1 MMKYKN
7 ELSGILPD
15 TVVITSVEVL
25 KSAFRQWV
33 AEQMEERTAKEKEV
47 MLDEASV
54 LKRLGKSRATLWR
67 WNTSGYLP
75 CCKVGGKNCYR
86 QSDIERIEKGTN
98 M

>member
-7 ELSGILPD
+7 ELNGLLPD

-33 AEQMEERTAKEKEV
+33 AEQIEERTAKEKEV

-54 LKRLGKSRATLWR
+54 LKRLGKSRATL
-67 WNTSGYLP
+67 
-75 CCKVGGKNCYR
+75 
-86 QSDIERIEKGTN
+86 
-98 M
+98 

>member
-7 ELSGILPD
+7 ELNGLQPD

-25 KSAFRQWV
+25 KSAFKQWV
-33 AEQMEERTAKEKEV
+33 AERMEEWTAKEKEV
-47 MLDEASV
+47 RLDEATV

-75 CCKVGGKNCYR
+75 CYKVGGKNCYK
-86 QSDIERIEKGTN
+86 QSDIERIEKG
-98 M
+98 MDM

>member
-7 ELSGILPD
+7 ELSGLQPD

-33 AEQMEERTAKEKEV
+33 AEQMEEWTAKEKEV

-75 CCKVGGKNCYR
+75 CYKVGGKNCYR
-86 QSDIERIEKGTN
+86 QSDIERIEKGMNT
-98 M
+98 